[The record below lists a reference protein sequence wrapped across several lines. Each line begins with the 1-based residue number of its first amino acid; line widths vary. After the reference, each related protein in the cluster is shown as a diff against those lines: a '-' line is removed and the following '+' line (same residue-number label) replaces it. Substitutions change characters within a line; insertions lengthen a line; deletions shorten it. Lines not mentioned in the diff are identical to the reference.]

1 MKSLIQGLIFVL
13 KHMKLNRQRLRFD
26 KLYIALIKPLLDK
39 NIDTNGERIK
49 YGIKKFRY
57 FCDPNKK

>member
-13 KHMKLNRQRLRFD
+13 KRMKLNRQRLRFD

-49 YGIKKFRY
+49 YAKVLTEV
-57 FCDPNKK
+57 